1 MARRKAGDATHG
13 VRAAAQISNQSD
25 GKIDSRE
32 GMATTVFTVESLGLK
47 STYVG
52 DQRRK
57 GKGKGGTYKRAAT
70 TVLAGEAIYDVER
83 RVRDARRALGAQPCA
98 FNELLTTEFDLTRA
112 AVTLMPAR
120 PKWDYELKRGRL
132 HSRERKGFVRWISSV
147 KQRLIESGA
156 GYAPAFEQNIEVWR
170 QLWRVLER
178 ADVAVL
184 VVDARHPLLHVPPAL
199 YAHVA
204 RRLRKPLVL
213 VLNKVDAIPR
223 AAAEEWGRHLL
234 AALPGVDAVVGRD
247 P

>member
-1 MARRKAGDATHG
+1 MKKRQEGNKTSG
-13 VRAAAQISNQSD
+13 VREAAQVANKSD
-25 GKIDSRE
+25 GRIDARE

-47 STYVG
+47 STYTG
-52 DQRRK
+52 PTKKK
-57 GKGKGGTYKRAAT
+57 GKGKHGTYRRAAT
-70 TVLAGEAIYDVER
+70 TVLAGEAKYDVER
-83 RVRDARRALGAQPCA
+83 RVRDARRALCSDPPAFEEMRCA
-98 FNELLTTEFDLTRA
+98 DFDLTRG

-120 PKWDYELKRGRL
+120 PKWDYELKRGKL
-132 HSRERKGFVRWISSV
+132 HSRERKAFVRWISGV
-147 KQRLIESGA
+147 KNRLREEGR

-184 VVDARHPLLHVPPAL
+184 VVDARHPLLHTPPAL

-223 AAAEEWGRHLL
+223 RAAEEWGRSPSTRLL
-234 AALPGVDAVVGRD
+234 
-247 P
+247 